1 MTTLSLLLIAA
12 QAFAE
17 PAALPVAPPVAPPP
31 ANTGDYVQK
40 NYTRSDAQIAMRDG
54 VHLYTTIYSPKGVAS
69 APILM
74 MRTPYG
80 IHPYEADK
88 HRNTL
93 GPTPWFLPE
102 KYIFVY
108 QDVRGCYMSEGVF
121 ENMRPQRREN
131 APVGSIDE
139 STDTYDTIDWL
150 VKNVPGNNG
159 KVGLYGISYPGF
171 YTSAGMIDHHPN
183 LVAASPQAPI
193 ADWYFDDFMHHGAF
207 FQMHAFNFFSMFGLP
222 RPLPSPARHLP
233 FRYGTNDG
241 YRFYLEAGTAKDL
254 DEKYLKGNVAY
265 WKTISEHPTR
275 DEFWKARDLLPHLKK
290 VAPNVLVVGGWFDAE
305 DLYGALNTYRAIEK
319 QNPGI
324 ENHLV
329 MGPWYHGGWNRSDG
343 DKLGPLA
350 FGKGN
355 SEFFQRDIEL
365 QFFNE
370 HLKGTAGPKLAKAIV
385 FETGDNRWRTFDRWP
400 PAGGTPAKLY
410 FGDRFRL
417 VHEQPTEPSN
427 DAFPSDPRKP
437 VPFFEAPTNTMSR
450 EYMTSD
456 QRFVWH
462 RPDVLSYVTEPLPTA
477 VTVAGP
483 LQTHLTV
490 STTGTD
496 ADWIVKLID
505 VYPDPIPSG
514 HGETDMAGKQI
525 LIRSEVVRGRYRT
538 GYDRAVPFIPNEP
551 TVVTVPMQDVL
562 HMFRPGHRLMV
573 QISSTW
579 FPLIDRNPQKFVPNI
594 FLARESDFEPATHR
608 VFRGP
613 GRESWLELE
622 MLPAQPA
629 GPARESR

>member
-1 MTTLSLLLIAA
+1 
-12 QAFAE
+12 
-17 PAALPVAPPVAPPP
+17 
-31 ANTGDYVQK
+31 
-40 NYTRSDAQIAMRDG
+40 
-54 VHLYTTIYSPKGVAS
+54 
-69 APILM
+69 
-74 MRTPYG
+74 
-80 IHPYEADK
+80 
-88 HRNTL
+88 
-93 GPTPWFLPE
+93 
-102 KYIFVY
+102 
-108 QDVRGCYMSEGVF
+108 
-121 ENMRPQRREN
+121 
-131 APVGSIDE
+131 
-139 STDTYDTIDWL
+139 
-150 VKNVPGNNG
+150 
-159 KVGLYGISYPGF
+159 
-171 YTSAGMIDHHPN
+171 
-183 LVAASPQAPI
+183 
-193 ADWYFDDFMHHGAF
+193 
-207 FQMHAFNFFSMFGLP
+207 
-222 RPLPSPARHLP
+222 
-233 FRYGTNDG
+233 
-241 YRFYLEAGTAKDL
+241 
-254 DEKYLKGNVAY
+254 
-265 WKTISEHPTR
+265 
-275 DEFWKARDLLPHLKK
+275 
-290 VAPNVLVVGGWFDAE
+290 
-305 DLYGALNTYRAIEK
+305 
-319 QNPGI
+319 NPGI

>member
-1 MTTLSLLLIAA
+1 
-12 QAFAE
+12 
-17 PAALPVAPPVAPPP
+17 
-31 ANTGDYVQK
+31 
-40 NYTRSDAQIAMRDG
+40 MRDG
-54 VHLYTTIYSPKGVAS
+54 VKLYTTIYSPKGVDS
-69 APILM
+69 APMLM

-80 IHPYEADK
+80 IHPYEPGK
-88 HRNTL
+88 YRNSL
-93 GPTPWFLPE
+93 GPTGWFLSE

-108 QDVRGCYMSEGVF
+108 QDVRGCFMSEGAF
-121 ENMRPQRREN
+121 ENMRPQRGPN
-131 APVGSIDE
+131 AAPGSIDE

-159 KVGLYGISYPGF
+159 KIGQYGISYPGF
-171 YTSAGMIDHHPN
+171 YTSAGMINHHPA

-207 FQMHAFNFFSMFGLP
+207 FQVHAFNFFSTFGLA
-222 RPLPSPARHLP
+222 RPMPTQARHLP
-233 FRYGTNDG
+233 FRYGTTDG
-241 YRFYLEAGTAKDL
+241 YRFFLEAGTAKDL

-265 WKTISEHPTR
+265 WKTLSEHPTR
-275 DEFWKARDLLPHLKK
+275 DAYWKARDLLPHLKK

-305 DLYGALNTYRAIEK
+305 DLYGALSTFRAIEK

-343 DKLGPLA
+343 DKLGPLV
-350 FGKGN
+350 FGPGI

-365 QFFNE
+365 QFFNQ
-370 HLKGTAGPKLAKAIV
+370 HLKGMPGQKLAKAIV

-400 PAGGTPAKLY
+400 PARSTTSKL
-410 FGDRFRL
+410 FLGDRFRL
-417 VHEQPTEPSN
+417 VREPSAETS

-437 VPFFEAPTNTMSR
+437 VPFYETPTTGMAR

-462 RPDVLSYVTEPLPTA
+462 RPDVLSYVTEPLSTA

-483 LQTHLTV
+483 LQAHLTV
-490 STTGTD
+490 STTATD

-505 VYPDPIPSG
+505 VYPDPIPTG
-514 HGETDMAGKQI
+514 HGETEMAGKQI

-538 GYDRAVPFIPNEP
+538 GYDKAVPFTPNEP
-551 TVVTVPMQDVL
+551 TVVTVPLQDVL
-562 HMFRPGHRLMV
+562 HTFRPGHRLMV

-579 FPLIDRNPQKFVPNI
+579 FPLIDRNPQKFVSNI
-594 FLARESDFEPATHR
+594 FQARETDFEPATHR

-613 GRESWLELE
+613 TQSWIEVPTLPIEPTGR
-622 MLPAQPA
+622 
-629 GPARESR
+629 

>member
-1 MTTLSLLLIAA
+1 MTFSLSFLLLAA
-12 QAFAE
+12 QTVAQI
-17 PAALPVAPPVAPPP
+17 PAQPPAPPP
-31 ANTGDYVQK
+31 ANTGDYVLK
-40 NYTRSDAQIAMRDG
+40 NYTRTDAQIAMRDG
-54 VHLYTTIYSPKGVAS
+54 VKLYTIVYSPKGVDS
-69 APILM
+69 APMLM

-80 IHPYEADK
+80 IHPYEPEK
-88 HRNTL
+88 YRNSL
-93 GPTPWFLPE
+93 GPTSWFLPE

-108 QDVRGCYMSEGVF
+108 QDVRGCFMSEGTF
-121 ENMRPQRREN
+121 ENMRPQRGPN
-131 APVGSIDE
+131 APPGSIDE

-159 KVGLYGISYPGF
+159 KIGQYGISYPGF
-171 YTSAGMIDHHPN
+171 YTSAGIINHHPA

-207 FQMHAFNFFSMFGLP
+207 FQMHAFNFFSNFGLP
-222 RPLPSPARHLP
+222 RAAPTQARHLP

-254 DEKYLKGNVAY
+254 DEKYLKGNIAY
-265 WKTISEHPTR
+265 WKTLSEHPTR
-275 DEFWKARDLLPHLKK
+275 DDFWKARDLLPHLKK

-305 DLYGALNTYRAIEK
+305 DLYGALNTYSAIEK

-350 FGKGN
+350 FGSGN

-365 QFFNE
+365 SFFNQ
-370 HLKGTAGPKLAKAIV
+370 HLKGMPGQKLAKAIV

-400 PAGGTPAKLY
+400 PARATASKL
-410 FGDRFRL
+410 FLGDRFRL
-417 VHEQPTEPSN
+417 VREPSAESS

-437 VPFFEAPTNTMSR
+437 VPFYESPTTGMAR

-456 QRFVWH
+456 QHFVWR
-462 RPDVLSYVTEPLPTA
+462 RPDVLSYVTEPLSTA

-483 LQTHLTV
+483 IQAHLTV
-490 STTGTD
+490 STSATD
-496 ADWIVKLID
+496 SDWIVKLID
-505 VYPDPIPSG
+505 MYPDPIPSG
-514 HGETDMAGKQI
+514 HGEPELAGKQI

-538 GYDRAVPFIPNEP
+538 GYDKAVPFTPNEP
-551 TVVTVPMQDVL
+551 TVVNVPLQDVL
-562 HMFRPGHRLMV
+562 HSFRPGHRLMV

-594 FLARESDFEPATHR
+594 FQARETDFEAATHR

-613 GRESWLELE
+613 TQSWIELQT
-622 MLPAQPA
+622 LPVEPT
-629 GPARESR
+629 GK